1 MMIQKQKNAD
11 AVNAYISTK
20 KVIGGNDL
28 VRIIKADVSYTNHKT
43 EKVTILSDV
52 EIIISTDIQFGGY
65 NVSVAALQDVEGCF
79 VSHSTNFNTFTCA
92 NEQLI
97 IIGKDTSGN
106 KGDFTLVIS

>member
-1 MMIQKQKNAD
+1 MMTQKQKNAE
-11 AVNAYISTK
+11 AVNTYVSTK

-43 EKVTILSDV
+43 DMVTILSDV
-52 EIIISTDIQFGGY
+52 EIIVSTDIQFGGY

-97 IIGKDTSGN
+97 INGKDSSCN